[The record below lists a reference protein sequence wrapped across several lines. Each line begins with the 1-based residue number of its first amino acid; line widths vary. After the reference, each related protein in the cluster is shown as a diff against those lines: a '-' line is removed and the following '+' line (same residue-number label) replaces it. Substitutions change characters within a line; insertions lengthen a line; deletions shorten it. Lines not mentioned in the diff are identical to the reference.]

1 MNAFESILVAIG
13 ALRTNLMRSA
23 LTMLGIIIG
32 VAAVIAMLTVGAGAQ
47 KEVDQQIAALGSNL
61 FMVMSGA
68 HRRGG
73 ARMASGARAR
83 LTEGDAQALKDEIP
97 EVAAAAP
104 TMRGSVQVVVG
115 NNNWSTTVQGVDQD
129 YLVARN
135 WVVREGRM
143 MDPREMRSGA
153 KVALLGHTVAEEL
166 FGAGNVIG
174 QPLRVNNVPFEVV
187 GVLGAKGQT
196 MTGQDQDD
204 VIMVPLATARTRI
217 LGKSRSVAGAVHVI
231 MVSVRE
237 EWMMDDVERQIDEV
251 LRQRHRIRPE
261 QDDPFYIRN
270 MSEMMETRAEAS
282 QVFNMLLAAVAS
294 VSLLVGGIGIMNIML
309 VSVTERTREIGLRR
323 AVGAKAKDIL
333 VQFLIEAVTLCTIGG
348 VAGVILAV
356 AFTYGVAAVA
366 GWPMLLQWQ
375 VVILAVV
382 FSAVIGV
389 FFGYYPARKAAS
401 QDPIEALRYE

>member
-1 MNAFESILVAIG
+1 MNALESILVAIG
-13 ALRTNLMRSA
+13 ALKTNLMRSS

-47 KEVDQQIAALGSNL
+47 KEVDQQIASLGSNL
-61 FMVMSGA
+61 LLVMSGA
-68 HRRGG
+68 HNSRGV
-73 ARMASGARAR
+73 RMASGARAR
-83 LTEGDAQALKDEIP
+83 LTEADAQALKEEIP
-97 EVAAAAP
+97 EITAAAP
-104 TMRGSVQVVVG
+104 TMRGSAQVVVG

-129 YLVARN
+129 YMLARN
-135 WVVREGRM
+135 WVVSEGRM
-143 MDPREMRSGA
+143 MDAREMRSGA
-153 KVALLGHTVAEEL
+153 KVALLGHTVAEAL
-166 FGAGNVIG
+166 FGAGNVVG
-174 QPLRVNNVPFEVV
+174 QSVRVNNVPFEVV

-204 VIMVPLATARTRI
+204 VVMVPLDTARTRI
-217 LGKSRSVAGAVHVI
+217 LGRSRSVAGAVHVI

-237 EWMMDDVERQIDEV
+237 EWMMDDVQRQIDEV
-251 LRQRHRIRPE
+251 LRQRHRIRPDQE
-261 QDDPFYIRN
+261 DAFTVRN

-333 VQFLIEAVTLCTIGG
+333 VQFLVEAVTLCTIGG
-348 VAGVILAV
+348 IAGVILAV
-356 AFTYGVAAVA
+356 AFTFGVAAVA

-375 VVILAVV
+375 VVLLAVV

-389 FFGYYPARKAAS
+389 FFGYYPARKAAM